1 VASAYREIGLSAVKD
16 LAVKEVQGVLEHAT
30 ASLHSNGAA
39 EPAPLLRLEQRAPR
53 RRRRGHGR
61 SAVGLRPIADP
72 DASSRRAHMQAKD
85 AKGKIN
91 TSLTSLD
98 QPRSWNDL

>member
-1 VASAYREIGLSAVKD
+1 VSAYREIGLSAVKD
-16 LAVKEVQGVLEHAT
+16 LAVKEVQGFWSTPPPASSAT
-30 ASLHSNGAA
+30 EPPNPPPSFASNSVRRGVGVEDTA
-39 EPAPLLRLEQRAPR
+39 APR
-53 RRRRGHGR
+53 SASGR
-61 SAVGLRPIADP
+61 SLTPTP
-72 DASSRRAHMQAKD
+72 HPERAHMQAKD